1 MNHGKRYADVLV
13 VAPSPVEPVKRAC
26 LQAPWKPIPRV
37 IASED
42 IAYTDEPIETGA
54 VAYSSM
60 ETGTIVYP
68 PMETG
73 AVVYSPAEM
82 SIPGRFTEPLCAR
95 VSGHPICI
103 LSDPYP
109 IGLNDEA
116 IGGFNPWT
124 SWRH

>member
-42 IAYTDEPIETGA
+42 VAYTDE
-54 VAYSSM
+54 
-60 ETGTIVYP
+60 

-73 AVVYSPAEM
+73 AVVYSSMETGAVVYPPAET

-109 IGLNDEA
+109 IGLNDEI